1 MMKAFHKYFII
12 SGMLLLGIGLLVSSP
27 VLGQGNRIT
36 ATTKTSISDEFDLK
50 ELKNRQRRTV
60 NVLVVSDIRNI
71 AYGNRCVTEA
81 TRRLGFVYTPMPI
94 SEIERRSRFYYFMHN
109 QITKFKIILKHGPG
123 WKKKLRKSIARCG

>member
-1 MMKAFHKYFII
+1 MEAFLKYGIFTCILWFGM
-12 SGMLLLGIGLLVSSP
+12 GMLVSIP
-27 VLGQGNRIT
+27 VLGQENKIT

-60 NVLVVSDIRNI
+60 SYLVVTDIRDI

-94 SEIERRSRFYYFMHN
+94 SEIERKSRFHYFTHN
-109 QITKFKIILKHGPG
+109 QFTKLKITLKHGPG

>member
-1 MMKAFHKYFII
+1 MEAFHKYCIFV
-12 SGMLLLGIGLLVSSP
+12 SLLLVGMAVLASIP
-27 VLGQGNRIT
+27 VLGQENKIT
-36 ATTKTSISDEFDLK
+36 ATTKTSISDEYDLK

-60 NVLVVSDIRNI
+60 TYLVVTDIRDI

-94 SEIERRSRFYYFMHN
+94 SEIERKSRFHYFTHN
-109 QITKFKIILKHGPG
+109 QFTKLKITVKHGPG